1 MPFHEYSTRDVWVAA
16 ALDAAG
22 WSGNAA
28 GLRRFRVSIDE
39 VVAVIDAEAAGAD
52 AAGLSSL
59 TPEQVA
65 ATTGAP
71 LRTVLLIRAGLANSG
86 LMSPSSHTTGTIQ
99 LQLPRGTTA
108 SAGFTPLHER

>member
-1 MPFHEYSTRDVWVAA
+1 MPFPEYSTREVWIEAA
-16 ALDAAG
+16 HDAAG
-22 WSGNAA
+22 WSANAS
-28 GLRRFRVSIDE
+28 GLKRFRVPMAQVD
-39 VVAVIDAEAAGAD
+39 AVIEAEAAGAD

-59 TPEQVA
+59 TAEQVA
-65 ATTGAP
+65 ETAGAP

-86 LMSPSSHTTGTIQ
+86 LMSHALGAIQ